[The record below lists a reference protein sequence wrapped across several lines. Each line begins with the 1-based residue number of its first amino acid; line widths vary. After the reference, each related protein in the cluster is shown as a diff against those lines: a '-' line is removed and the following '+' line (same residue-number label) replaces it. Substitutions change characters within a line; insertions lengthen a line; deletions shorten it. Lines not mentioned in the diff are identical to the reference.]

1 MFNKSIFSKQHLAN
15 LDADNM
21 IGGGQVMTEI
31 IQMQTE
37 AGFEIYV
44 KIPTLKPHQ
53 LEIEIENDTIWLYQ
67 IHSIFP
73 DDQLLSGEKSTAIHT
88 IAIPAT
94 VCREEIHAHYEGKKW
109 VIILPFIR
117 QHNDYRR
124 AVNII
129 Y

>member
-15 LDADNM
+15 LDADNTT
-21 IGGGQVMTEI
+21 GGGQVMAEI
-31 IQMQTE
+31 TQMKTE

-73 DDQLLSGEKSTAIHT
+73 DDQFLSGEKSTIIHK

-94 VCREEIHAHYEGKKW
+94 VCREEIHAHYEGKNW
-109 VIILPFIR
+109 VIILPFM
-117 QHNDYRR
+117 QPDGDYRR
-124 AVNII
+124 VVNII